1 MTTNRARRLRLRQ
14 PVRREGAE
22 RYLFLTLVSFAATV
36 LATRGFLELTGYPRI
51 GGGELHIAH
60 ALWHQGYSY
69 KGVFDQSGND
79 YYNSYT
85 NNFTGQYG
93 GSWSCSLTKSWKK
106 SLAFSLQAWC
116 GSGTYGEK

>member
-1 MTTNRARRLRLRQ
+1 MEWKLEVVVLPAADIDRSKRFYSAQLGFNVDVDNVMGENFRVVQ
-14 PVRREGAE
+14 
-22 RYLFLTLVSFAATV
+22 LT
-36 LATRGFLELTGYPRI
+36 P
-51 GGGELHIAH
+51 H
-60 ALWHQGYSY
+60 SY
-69 KGVFDQSGND
+69 KGVFDRSGND

-116 GSGTYGEK
+116 GSGTYGGK